1 MYIYLHIYV
10 LIQLRLS
17 SFLLALCLQW
27 FQPKTQTSC
36 YSASR
41 SAETASVMKSTIT
54 ELVYQS
60 PSDAAIPK
68 RSFVEQKTYEPAP
81 LSGQVDVFFHYEKDA
96 WVAVNMTT
104 YEIQPLPAPDLA
116 WAVAIDDEAATLVE
130 VARYKHA
137 GKLIYA
143 FDHFSLQLWKRSP
156 DDVLVVRDSGQKEQ
170 PVVELSDFLSKRR
183 EATLH
188 VRSRTGDGHQNRH
201 KFTVILFD
209 ALCGGSSAYWSIKQ
223 ILRSLS
229 IKNPSC
235 YLRQTQKSYEQARLQ
250 YELNDLETTG
260 RGDAA
265 MLETKAVCTEMF
277 ILLLARWSF
286 RYKKKV
292 A

>member
-1 MYIYLHIYV
+1 
-10 LIQLRLS
+10 
-17 SFLLALCLQW
+17 
-27 FQPKTQTSC
+27 
-36 YSASR
+36 
-41 SAETASVMKSTIT
+41 
-54 ELVYQS
+54 
-60 PSDAAIPK
+60 
-68 RSFVEQKTYEPAP
+68 
-81 LSGQVDVFFHYEKDA
+81 
-96 WVAVNMTT
+96 MTT
-104 YEIQPLPAPDLA
+104 YEIQPLPALDLA

-137 GKLIYA
+137 GKLIDA

-170 PVVELSDFLSKRR
+170 PVVELSDFQSKRR

-188 VRSRTGDGHQNRH
+188 VRSRTGDGHQNHH
-201 KFTVILFD
+201 KFTVFLFD
-209 ALCGGSSAYWSIKQ
+209 ALCGGSSAYWSTTQ
-223 ILRSLS
+223 ILGSLG

-286 RYKKKV
+286 RYKKTGGLSNEEARSSCEALLRTLCKAIHTGQTIKMPFCLHRGV
-292 A
+292 KRHECGAIVGKDVVFISVRQDGIVDLSELRAQSQRSKSTR